1 VTAVSKRMPR
11 PWSLRRRI
19 VLWFVLGV
27 VVLLTIGGVFMSW
40 FVEDTLRRELDS
52 LVVEELAELR
62 VAMSRTVVEES
73 ELIAITRS
81 LELAH
86 PGFHMGIRVRNVD
99 LGPPW
104 FSRGSIPQDRWPVD
118 SPSDHRGA
126 RALGDSL
133 RHTSGTVD
141 AQVRAEDGSI
151 VSRTL
156 VAELAIDGAPRAADL
171 HRTEALFL
179 LLSLVGGIA
188 TILGGSLLAQ
198 RLARLLEQVAAS
210 AGAARLDE
218 SSELH
223 APLSAPE
230 EVRHVVHAFRSSVQA
245 MRAEHSRNVL
255 LTAGLAHELRSPLQ
269 NLISSAEV
277 ALLRPRPE
285 AEYESL
291 VRSQLEEL
299 RSLALVVDNLMTLT
313 ALRDSQTLPRR
324 ERFDL
329 GTELSIRL
337 TQEREEARRR
347 KVRLDVE
354 VTGDCQLR
362 GDREALVLMVRNL
375 VANAIRWAPVSTTVE
390 LVLERAGDGLRI
402 LVDDAGPG
410 VAEAE
415 RDAIFEAFHMGA
427 VPDGARAGYGLGLA
441 LARTAARC
449 HGGDIQVDRSPAGG
463 ARFTVD
469 LPLERDGDAQP

>member
-1 VTAVSKRMPR
+1 MTAPTSRGAR

-19 VLWFVLGV
+19 ILWFVVGV
-27 VVLLTIGGVFMSW
+27 AVLLTIGGVFMSW
-40 FVEDTLRRELDS
+40 FVEGTLRRELDS

-62 VAMSRTVVEES
+62 VAMSRTVVDES

-86 PGFHMGIRVRNVD
+86 PGFYMGVRVRNSEVEA
-99 LGPPW
+99 PW
-104 FSRGSIPQDRWPVD
+104 FSRGTIDEGHWPTA
-118 SPSDHRGA
+118 SASGLRGGHRA
-126 RALGDSL
+126 GDSI
-133 RHTSGTVD
+133 RHLSGTVD
-141 AQVRAEDGSI
+141 ARIRTEDGAI
-151 VSRTL
+151 RSRTL
-156 VAELAIDGAPRAADL
+156 FAELAIDGAPRAADL

-179 LLSLVGGIA
+179 LLSLLGGVA
-188 TILGGSLLAQ
+188 TILGGSLLAH
-198 RLARLLEQVAAS
+198 RLAWLLEQVAES

-218 SSELH
+218 ASELH

-230 EVRHVVHAFRSSVQA
+230 EVRDVVDAFRSSVLA

-277 ALLRPRPE
+277 TLLRPRPE
-285 AEYESL
+285 PEYEVL
-291 VRSQLEEL
+291 VRSQLKEL

-329 GTELSIRL
+329 GAELSIRL

-347 KVRLDVE
+347 QVRLDLE
-354 VTGDCQLR
+354 VTGDCQLL

-375 VANAIRWAPVSTTVE
+375 VANAIRWAPESTAIE
-390 LVLERAGDGLRI
+390 LVLERVGEALRVV
-402 LVDDAGPG
+402 VDDAGPG
-410 VAEAE
+410 VDEGK
-415 RDAIFEAFHMGA
+415 RDAIFEAFHIDA
-427 VPDGARAGYGLGLA
+427 VPIGARAGYGLGLA

-463 ARFTVD
+463 ARFTVH
-469 LPLERDGDAQP
+469 LPLVRDGDAQL

>member
-1 VTAVSKRMPR
+1 MVKRMPR
-11 PWSLRRRI
+11 AWSLRRRI
-19 VLWFVLGV
+19 VLWFVVGV
-27 VVLLTIGGVFMSW
+27 ALLLTIGGVFMSW

-62 VAMSRTVVEES
+62 VAISRSVVDES

-86 PGFHMGIRVRNVD
+86 PGFHMGVRVRNGD

-104 FSRGSIPQDRWPVD
+104 FSRGSIPPERWPVD
-118 SPSDHRGA
+118 TTPEHRSGRAASDSMR
-126 RALGDSL
+126 RL
-133 RHTSGTVD
+133 SGTVD
-141 AQVRAEDGSI
+141 ARVRMEDGS
-151 VSRTL
+151 VEERSL
-156 VAELAIDGAPRAADL
+156 VAELAVDGAPRASDL

-179 LLSLVGGIA
+179 LLSLLGGVA
-188 TILGGSLLAQ
+188 TILGGSLLAH
-198 RLARLLEQVAAS
+198 RLARLLEQIAES

-223 APLSAPE
+223 APQSAPE
-230 EVRHVVHAFRSSVQA
+230 EVRHVVDAFRSSVQA

-313 ALRDSQTLPRR
+313 ALRDSQSLPRR

-329 GTELSIRL
+329 GAEVSIRL

-347 KVRLDVE
+347 KVRLDLE
-354 VTGDCQLR
+354 VSGDCELL

-375 VANAIRWAPVSTTVE
+375 VANAIRWAPSSTTVE
-390 LVLERAGDGLRI
+390 LVLERSGDGLRI

-469 LPLERDGDAQP
+469 LPLALDGDERR